1 VKQLQEEAEFVGRQF
16 LPFTLQQ
23 FAGSGEKKQKPLPGG
38 NSTEHKAENFLG
50 VTPAPGP
57 VQPGYKPRRASR

>member
-1 VKQLQEEAEFVGRQF
+1 MPCSAIWPITAF

-57 VQPGYKPRRASR
+57 V